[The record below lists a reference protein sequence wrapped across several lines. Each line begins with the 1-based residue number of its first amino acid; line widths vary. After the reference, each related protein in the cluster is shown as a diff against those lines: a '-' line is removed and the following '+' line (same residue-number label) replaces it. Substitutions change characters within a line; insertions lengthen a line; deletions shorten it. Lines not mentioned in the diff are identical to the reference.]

1 MSLTSDAPAL
11 PGTGRTPLWRRLG
24 LMLAAVAIIAA
35 VMGLVGL
42 WLGPLSKPPPRNP
55 FGMGLREATPSGS
68 LGAWILSVQ
77 SGFYGSLQAGV
88 REMKENGSALFS
100 LLLVGFA
107 YGVFHAAGPGHGKG
121 VISAYLVADEKAL
134 RKGFALSL
142 AAALVQALVAIGI
155 VAIVSLALRAT
166 ASTMN
171 KLALNVELASFIA
184 VALLGAVITWRKA
197 GKVLGVMALARNPYA
212 AVEENCDHVHM
223 PPPEE
228 LSRLTRWRDMAGVAI
243 AAGIRPVAGALRGRH
258 RGDFRHGARHG
269 THHRRHRGARGL
281 LQGHGFKGRR
291 RTRGLRGHRHCG
303 PRTSGGRLRAGAGS
317 KPPLRPLGGRLTEII
332 AAIRTPFSRQ
342 GRPTQCPSA
351 SVASPSSEGGL
362 PGTRQSIRP

>member
-24 LMLAAVAIIAA
+24 LMLAAVAIIAI

-243 AAGIRPVAGALRGRH
+243 AAGIRPCAGALIVLVFALSQGLFAA
-258 RGDFRHGARHG
+258 GIAATFAMALGTALTTGAIAALAVFFKAMALRVAG
-269 THHRRHRGARGL
+269 GRGASGAIAIASLELLAAAFVLVLGASLLYGL
-281 LQGHGFKGRR
+281 WA
-291 RTRGLRGHRHCG
+291 
-303 PRTSGGRLRAGAGS
+303 GG
-317 KPPLRPLGGRLTEII
+317 
-332 AAIRTPFSRQ
+332 
-342 GRPTQCPSA
+342 
-351 SVASPSSEGGL
+351 
-362 PGTRQSIRP
+362 

>member
-1 MSLTSDAPAL
+1 MSLTSDATAL
-11 PGTGRTPLWRRLG
+11 PGTGRPVLWRRLG
-24 LMLAAVAIIAA
+24 LMLAAIAIIALA
-35 VMGLVGL
+35 MGLIGL

-88 REMKENGSALFS
+88 REMKEDGSALFS

-155 VAIVSLALRAT
+155 VAIVSLMLRAT

-197 GKVLGVMALARNPYA
+197 GKVLGVMAMARNPYA
-212 AVEENCDHVHM
+212 SVEENCDHVHM

-228 LSRLTRWRDMAGVAI
+228 LSRLTRWRDMTGVAI
-243 AAGIRPVAGALRGRH
+243 AAGIRPCAGALIVLVFALSQGLFAAGIAATFAMALGTALTTGAIAALAVFFKAMALRVAGGRG
-258 RGDFRHGARHG
+258 
-269 THHRRHRGARGL
+269 
-281 LQGHGFKGRR
+281 
-291 RTRGLRGHRHCG
+291 
-303 PRTSGGRLRAGAGS
+303 TSGAIAIAGLELLAAAFVLVLGASLLYGLWAG
-317 KPPLRPLGGRLTEII
+317 G
-332 AAIRTPFSRQ
+332 
-342 GRPTQCPSA
+342 
-351 SVASPSSEGGL
+351 
-362 PGTRQSIRP
+362 

>member
-11 PGTGRTPLWRRLG
+11 SRPGRMPLARRVG
-24 LMLAAVAIIAA
+24 VMLAAVATVALA
-35 VMGLVGL
+35 MGLIGL
-42 WLGPLSKPPPRNP
+42 WLGPVGKPPPRNP

-68 LGAWILSVQ
+68 IGAWILSVQ

-88 REMKENGSALFS
+88 RAMKEDGSALSS

-121 VISAYLVADEKAL
+121 VISAYLVADDKAL

-155 VAIVSLALRAT
+155 VSIVNLALRAT

-171 KLALNVELASFIA
+171 KLAMNVEVASFIA

-197 GKVLGVMALARNPYA
+197 GKVLGVMALGRNPYA
-212 AVEENCDHVHM
+212 PVQEDCDHVHM
-223 PPPEE
+223 PPPQE

-243 AAGIRPVAGALRGRH
+243 AAGIRPCAGALIVLVFALSQGLFAA
-258 RGDFRHGARHG
+258 GIAATFAMALGTALTTGAIAALAVFFKAMALRVAG
-269 THHRRHRGARGL
+269 GRGASGAIAIAGL
-281 LQGHGFKGRR
+281 ELLAAAFVLVLGVSLLHG
-291 RTRGLRGHRHCG
+291 LW
-303 PRTSGGRLRAGAGS
+303 AG
-317 KPPLRPLGGRLTEII
+317 
-332 AAIRTPFSRQ
+332 
-342 GRPTQCPSA
+342 
-351 SVASPSSEGGL
+351 
-362 PGTRQSIRP
+362 

>member
-24 LMLAAVAIIAA
+24 LMLAAVAIIAT
-35 VMGLVGL
+35 VMGLIGL

-134 RKGFALSL
+134 RKGVALSL

-243 AAGIRPVAGALRGRH
+243 AAGIRPCAGALIVLVFALSQGLFAA
-258 RGDFRHGARHG
+258 GIAATFAMALGTALTTGAIAALAVFFKAMALRVAG
-269 THHRRHRGARGL
+269 GRGASGAIAIAGL
-281 LQGHGFKGRR
+281 ELLAAAFVLVLGASLLY
-291 RTRGLRGHRHCG
+291 GLWA
-303 PRTSGGRLRAGAGS
+303 GG
-317 KPPLRPLGGRLTEII
+317 
-332 AAIRTPFSRQ
+332 
-342 GRPTQCPSA
+342 
-351 SVASPSSEGGL
+351 
-362 PGTRQSIRP
+362 

>member
-243 AAGIRPVAGALRGRH
+243 AAGIRPCAGALIVLVFALSQGLFAA
-258 RGDFRHGARHG
+258 GIAATFAMALGTALTTGAIAALAVFFKAMALRVAG
-269 THHRRHRGARGL
+269 GRGASGAIAIASLELLAAAFVLVLGASLLYGL
-281 LQGHGFKGRR
+281 WA
-291 RTRGLRGHRHCG
+291 
-303 PRTSGGRLRAGAGS
+303 GG
-317 KPPLRPLGGRLTEII
+317 
-332 AAIRTPFSRQ
+332 
-342 GRPTQCPSA
+342 
-351 SVASPSSEGGL
+351 
-362 PGTRQSIRP
+362 

>member
-1 MSLTSDAPAL
+1 MSLTSDVPAL
-11 PGTGRTPLWRRLG
+11 RGTGRTPLWRRLG
-24 LMLAAVAIIAA
+24 LMLAAIAVIAA
-35 VMGLVGL
+35 VMGLIGL
-42 WLGPLSKPPPRNP
+42 WLGLISKPPPRNP

-77 SGFYGSLQAGV
+77 SGFYASLQAGV

-107 YGVFHAAGPGHGKG
+107 YGVFHAAGPGHGKS

-134 RKGFALSL
+134 RKGFILSL
-142 AAALVQALVAIGI
+142 AAALVQALVAI
-155 VAIVSLALRAT
+155 AIVSLVSLLLRAT

-171 KLALNVELASFIA
+171 KLAMNVEVASFVA

-212 AVEENCDHVHM
+212 AVQEDCDHVHM

-243 AAGIRPVAGALRGRH
+243 AAGIRPCAGALIVLVFALSQGLFAA
-258 RGDFRHGARHG
+258 GIAATFAMALG
-269 THHRRHRGARGL
+269 TALTTSTIAALAVFFKAMALKIAGGRGASGAIAIAGL
-281 LQGHGFKGRR
+281 ELLAAAFVLVL
-291 RTRGLRGHRHCG
+291 GLSLLYGLWA
-303 PRTSGGRLRAGAGS
+303 GG
-317 KPPLRPLGGRLTEII
+317 E
-332 AAIRTPFSRQ
+332 
-342 GRPTQCPSA
+342 
-351 SVASPSSEGGL
+351 
-362 PGTRQSIRP
+362 

>member
-11 PGTGRTPLWRRLG
+11 PGTGRPVLWRRLG
-24 LMLAAVAIIAA
+24 LMLAAIAIIALA
-35 VMGLVGL
+35 MGLIGL
-42 WLGPLSKPPPRNP
+42 WLGPITKPPPRNP

-88 REMKENGSALFS
+88 REMKQNGSALFS

-155 VAIVSLALRAT
+155 VFTVSLVLRAT

-171 KLALNVELASFIA
+171 RLAMNVELASFIA
-184 VALLGAVITWRKA
+184 VTLLGAVIAWRKA
-197 GKVLGVMALARNPYA
+197 GKVLGVMVLARNPYA
-212 AVEENCDHVHM
+212 SVQEDCDHVHM

-228 LSRLTRWRDMAGVAI
+228 LSRMTRWRDMAGVAI
-243 AAGIRPVAGALRGRH
+243 AAGIRPCAGALIVLVFALSQGLFAA
-258 RGDFRHGARHG
+258 GIAATFAMALGTALTTGAIAALAVFFKTMALKVAG
-269 THHRRHRGARGL
+269 GRGALGAIAIAGL
-281 LQGHGFKGRR
+281 ELLAAAFVLVLGASLLY
-291 RTRGLRGHRHCG
+291 GLW
-303 PRTSGGRLRAGAGS
+303 
-317 KPPLRPLGGRLTEII
+317 
-332 AAIRTPFSRQ
+332 AA
-342 GRPTQCPSA
+342 A
-351 SVASPSSEGGL
+351 
-362 PGTRQSIRP
+362 